1 MPETRLPLHACSY
14 TEEVFRLLGKR
25 WVGLLIDLLL
35 QRPARFSELAEAV
48 PGLSKKV
55 LSDRMSELQ
64 SAGLVEREVE
74 PGPPVAVT
82 YRLTQRGQGLG
93 PAMDA
98 LRVWAGA
105 PVDEDG
111 QPVPYADVA
120 HELEAR

>member
-1 MPETRLPLHACSY
+1 MVAETLAHKNARVVSREC
-14 TEEVFRLLGKR
+14 RG
-25 WVGLLIDLLL
+25 DLS
-35 QRPARFSELAEAV
+35 RC
-48 PGLSKKV
+48 G
-55 LSDRMSELQ
+55 

-93 PAMDA
+93 PAMDV

-111 QPVPYADVA
+111 HPVPYADVA